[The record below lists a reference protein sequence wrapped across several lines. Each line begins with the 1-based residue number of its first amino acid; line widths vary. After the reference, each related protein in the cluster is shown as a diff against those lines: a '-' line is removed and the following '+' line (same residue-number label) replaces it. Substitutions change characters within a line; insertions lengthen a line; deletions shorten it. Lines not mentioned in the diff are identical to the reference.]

1 LLLRCRSCGGEFT
14 VDRISGE
21 IDDDLEQAL
30 GCFPA
35 DRV

>member
-1 LLLRCRSCGGEFT
+1 